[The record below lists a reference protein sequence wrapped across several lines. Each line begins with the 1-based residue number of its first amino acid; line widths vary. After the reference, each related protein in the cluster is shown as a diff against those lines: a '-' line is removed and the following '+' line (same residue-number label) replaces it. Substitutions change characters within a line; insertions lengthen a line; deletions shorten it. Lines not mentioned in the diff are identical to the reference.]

1 MVGGC
6 KWALPSR
13 SPVEIGGLGSMG
25 ATVRNRRRGVSVE
38 SHEMVD
44 GKQTRTWQQ
53 GNRAEP

>member
-1 MVGGC
+1 
-6 KWALPSR
+6 
-13 SPVEIGGLGSMG
+13 MG
-25 ATVRNRRRGVSVE
+25 ATVRKRRRGVSVE